1 MSVRSRLLLAVVLAA
16 VFGCHRAAPPLDD
29 VQRMTYGVKP
39 SIVRL
44 NAYATATFVY
54 RAEVIAHVGRVLNPS
69 AEAERPPL
77 APDGSR
83 TRPTFESVPTGAG
96 GSGSGFV
103 VHPDGLILTSGHVVA
118 ATREPAAMRHDLL
131 RNGAIAALAKHLRI
145 EQLRELQRSDGL
157 ERYIEMVMRDGDVTD
172 VRVVH
177 EADLSNGEKLPFRIV
192 RFSPTPSERGT
203 DLA

>member
-1 MSVRSRLLLAVVLAA
+1 MSVRPRVFLAVVLAA
-16 VFGCHRAAPPLDD
+16 VSGCRRTAQPLDD

-96 GSGSGFV
+96 GSGSGFI

-118 ATREPAAMRHDLL
+118 ATRDPAALRHDLL
-131 RNGAIAALAKHLRI
+131 RNGAIAALAKYVRI
-145 EQLRELQRSDGL
+145 EQLREMQRNDTL
-157 ERYIEMVMRDGDVTD
+157 ERTIAMVISEGQVADVQ
-172 VRVVH
+172 V
-177 EADLSNGEKLPFRIV
+177 
-192 RFSPTPSERGT
+192 
-203 DLA
+203 